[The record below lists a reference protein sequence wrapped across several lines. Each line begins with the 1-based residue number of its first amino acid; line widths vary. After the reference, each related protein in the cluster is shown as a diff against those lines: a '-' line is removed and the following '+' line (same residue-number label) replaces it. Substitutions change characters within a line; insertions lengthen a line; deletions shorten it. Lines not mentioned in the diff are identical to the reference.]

1 MVVPVAL
8 AHAREVPLV
17 ARREHLRSQV
27 SSKQMGITRY
37 VASTY
42 LLVVLTYLLVVL
54 TYLLVVLT
62 YLDERRVV
70 SAEAAAGG
78 GQALH
83 VEAGDGARQAIVLE
97 EQIVDQVAQLARVAL
112 ECADVDARLGV
123 EAARRVLQRLGL
135 GSG

>member
-78 GQALH
+78 GEALH

-97 EQIVDQVAQLARVAL
+97 EQVVDQVAQLARVAL

-135 GSG
+135 G

>member
-1 MVVPVAL
+1 
-8 AHAREVPLV
+8 
-17 ARREHLRSQV
+17 
-27 SSKQMGITRY
+27 MGITRH
-37 VASTY
+37 VASTYLLIVLTY

-112 ECADVDARLGV
+112 ECADIDARLRV
-123 EAARRVLQRLGL
+123 EAARGVLQRLGL
-135 GSG
+135 GSGLGARPPEGSCSG

>member
-78 GQALH
+78 GEALH
-83 VEAGDGARQAIVLE
+83 VEAGDGARQAIILE

-123 EAARRVLQRLGL
+123 EAARGVLQRLG
-135 GSG
+135 

>member
-27 SSKQMGITRY
+27 SSEQMGITRY

-78 GQALH
+78 GEALH
-83 VEAGDGARQAIVLE
+83 VEAGDGARQAIILE
-97 EQIVDQVAQLARVAL
+97 EQVVDQVAQLARVAL

-135 GSG
+135 G